1 MSAYQHLGLSV
12 AAVVAGILLGAVLA
26 TIIRRRAERQA
37 ESSAASCLTIPD
49 DDRFRLVAVGAL
61 KPPPL
66 VLRIDWLHEGD
77 AHRLAAL
84 GTGIAGRGGLARC
97 RWFGV
102 GQCGLSSQ
110 PRFEECG
117 NRREMPSTKGGAR
130 IDVLRCKFA
139 ALPQI
144 EVSDGCKLATLADY
158 RTKSWVPS

>member
-1 MSAYQHLGLSV
+1 M
-12 AAVVAGILLGAVLA
+12 
-26 TIIRRRAERQA
+26 
-37 ESSAASCLTIPD
+37 
-49 DDRFRLVAVGAL
+49 RFRDGRPDLSAGVKDSAFRDRHVFDPLNARPNVNPRSLGQRYLTTTVLDSAL

-117 NRREMPSTKGGAR
+117 NRREKPSTKGGAR